1 MATGPSETSLVCAL
15 VPVFNNAGTVGSV
28 VERCLAH
35 VADVIVVDDGS
46 TDGSTR
52 DLRGR
57 NGVHIVRLDE
67 NQGKGEAIRRGLAKA
82 DVLGFTHAIALDA
95 DGQHDPDH
103 IPEFVAAIEREPGAI
118 IIGVRRMEEAGA
130 PGSSRFGR
138 SFSNF
143 WYRVQ
148 TWERVDD
155 AQCGYRAYP
164 VRRTL
169 ALETRSKRY
178 TIEHEVIVLAAW
190 SGMPV
195 SSSVPISVT
204 YSKDIVSH
212 FNKFMDNVKFSALN
226 ASLTLARY
234 SGAHRFLCRELPP
247 PPVAPAQKTPTW
259 VHGKSLGTR
268 PGYWW
273 FGMLARAAGVDAAY
287 RFLDVVVSYY
297 SVLAPR
303 EYREASSNYLRRMFP
318 DASPSEL
325 RRHRWHH
332 FRQFGE
338 NVLDHA
344 LVPQLGL
351 EQFKIGGEGLDY
363 IEAAASR
370 GRGLILLGAHFG
382 PWQFGAV
389 GLGRKRITVRIA
401 AVIQEARAMDSY
413 LSQLRARS
421 SHPMPEILLLDG
433 ESPFASMT
441 IADALEKG
449 DVVALHADRHLLGR
463 SIALPFLG
471 TPARFP
477 LGPFVLSELTGAPL
491 AIWFAVKKDR
501 RSVQIQVHEPFNI
514 RPGSRKDR
522 NERLHEALG
531 RYVSLL
537 EDVVRQHPYQWYNF
551 YDFWE
556 LGDNP

>member
-1 MATGPSETSLVCAL
+1 
-15 VPVFNNAGTVGSV
+15 VFNNATTVRDV
-28 VERCLAH
+28 VERCLEH
-35 VADVIVVDDGS
+35 VDAVVVVDDGS
-46 TDGSTR
+46 TDGSSRGLR
-52 DLRGR
+52 DIQ
-57 NGVHIVRLDE
+57 GVHLVRLE
-67 NQGKGEAIRRGLAKA
+67 ANQGKGEALRRGLGKA

-95 DGQHDPDH
+95 DGQHDPRH
-103 IPEFVAAIEREPGAI
+103 IPDFIAAVDREPGAI
-118 IIGVRRMEEAGA
+118 IIGVRRMDEAGA
-130 PGSSRFGR
+130 PGASRFGR

-148 TWERVDD
+148 TWQKVED

-190 SGMPV
+190 NDMPV
-195 SSSVPISVT
+195 RSNVPIDVT
-204 YSKDIVSH
+204 YGDDIVSH
-212 FNKFMDNVKFSALN
+212 FDKFLDNARFSALN
-226 ASLTLARY
+226 ASLTLAKY
-234 SGAHRFLCRELPP
+234 SGMKRFLQRELPP
-247 PPVAPAQKTPTW
+247 APGPPERRPPTW
-259 VHGKSLGTR
+259 VQGKSLGTR

-273 FGMLARAAGVDAAY
+273 FGMLARTAGIDAAY

-297 SVLAPR
+297 VILAPR
-303 EYREASSNYLRRMFP
+303 EYKNASDEYLRRMFT
-318 DASPSEL
+318 DATEAEL

-351 EQFKIGGEGLDY
+351 ENFSVGGEGLEH
-363 IEAAASR
+363 IEEAAAR
-370 GRGLILLGAHFG
+370 GKGLILLGAHFG
-382 PWQFGAV
+382 PWQFGAA
-389 GLGRKRITVRIA
+389 GLGRKGITVRIA

-413 LSQLRARS
+413 LSQLRSRS
-421 SHPMPEILLLDG
+421 KHPMPQILLLDG

-463 SIALPFLG
+463 SVKVPFLG
-471 TPARFP
+471 SPARFP

-491 AIWFAVKKDR
+491 AIWFAVKQDR
-501 RSVQIQVHEPFNI
+501 RSVKITVHEPFHV
-514 RPGSRKDR
+514 RSGSRRDR
-522 NERLHEALG
+522 NERLEEALR

-537 EDVVRQHPYQWYNF
+537 EDTVKAHPYQWYNF
-551 YDFWE
+551 YDFWG
-556 LGDNP
+556 LGNDS

>member
-1 MATGPSETSLVCAL
+1 MRICAL
-15 VPVFNNAGTVGSV
+15 VPVYNNASTVTGV
-28 VERCLAH
+28 VERCLEH
-35 VADVIVVDDGS
+35 VDDVVVVDDGS
-46 TDGSTR
+46 TDGGTR
-52 DLRGR
+52 ELSEMQ
-57 NGVHIVRLDE
+57 GVHLVRLDE
-67 NQGKGEAIRRGLAKA
+67 NQGKGEALRRGLGKA

-95 DGQHDPDH
+95 DGQHDPRH
-103 IPEFVAAIEREPGAI
+103 IPDFVAAIEREPGAI
-118 IIGVRRMEEAGA
+118 IIGVRRMQEAGA

-148 TWERVDD
+148 TWQRVDD

-169 ALETRSKRY
+169 ALETRSRRY
-178 TIEHEVIVLAAW
+178 TIEHEVIVLASW

-195 SSSVPISVT
+195 SSNVPIDVT
-204 YSKDIVSH
+204 YGQDIVSH
-212 FNKFMDNVKFSALN
+212 FDKFLDNARFSALN

-234 SGAHRFLCRELPP
+234 SGAHRLLRRELPP
-247 PPVAPAQKTPTW
+247 PPGPPPARAPTW
-259 VHGKSLGTR
+259 VRGKSLGNR

-273 FGMLARAAGVDAAY
+273 FGMLARTAGVDAAY

-303 EYREASSNYLRRMFP
+303 EYRDASSDYLRRMFP
-318 DASPSEL
+318 DASPAQL

-351 EQFKIGGEGLDY
+351 EEFSVGGEGLEH
-363 IEAAASR
+363 IETAASK
-370 GRGLILLGAHFG
+370 GKGLILLGAHYG
-382 PWQFGAV
+382 PWQFGAA
-389 GLGRKRITVRIA
+389 GLGRKGITVRIA

-413 LSQLRARS
+413 LSQIRS
-421 SHPMPEILLLDG
+421 RSKHPMPEILLLDG

-463 SIALPFLG
+463 SVVVPFLG
-471 TPARFP
+471 SPARFP

-491 AIWFAVKKDR
+491 AIWFAVKQDR
-501 RSVQIQVHEPFNI
+501 RSVKITVHEPFNI
-514 RPGSRKDR
+514 RPGNRRDR
-522 NERLHEALG
+522 NSRLEEALK
-531 RYVSLL
+531 RYVALL
-537 EDVVRQHPYQWYNF
+537 ESTVRQNPYQWYNF
-551 YDFWE
+551 YDFWQ
-556 LGDNP
+556 LADNK

>member
-1 MATGPSETSLVCAL
+1 MRICAL
-15 VPVFNNAGTVGSV
+15 VPVYNNAATVTGV
-28 VERCLAH
+28 VEGCLER
-35 VADVIVVDDGS
+35 VDDVIVVDDGS

-52 DLRGR
+52 DLRAR
-57 NGVHIVRLDE
+57 RGVHLVRLDK
-67 NQGKGEAIRRGLAKA
+67 NQGKGEALRRGLGKA

-95 DGQHDPDH
+95 DGQHDPSH
-103 IPEFVAAIEREPGAI
+103 IPDFIAAIEQEPGAI

-148 TWERVDD
+148 TWESVDD

-169 ALETRSKRY
+169 DLETRSKRY
-178 TIEHEVIVLAAW
+178 TIEHEVIVLASW

-195 SSSVPISVT
+195 SSNVPIDVT
-204 YSKDIVSH
+204 YGDDIVSH
-212 FNKFMDNVKFSALN
+212 FGKFVDNAKFSALN

-234 SGAHRFLCRELPP
+234 SGAHRFLRRELSPP
-247 PPVAPAQKTPTW
+247 PGPPASKAPTW
-259 VHGKSLGTR
+259 VRGKSLGNR

-273 FGMLARAAGVDAAY
+273 FGMLTRTAGVDAAY

-303 EYREASSNYLRRMFP
+303 EYRNASNDYLKRMFP
-318 DASPSEL
+318 EATPSEL

-351 EQFKIGGEGLDY
+351 EGFNVGGEGLEH
-363 IEAAASR
+363 IETAAGR
-370 GRGLILLGAHFG
+370 GKGLILLGAHFG
-382 PWQFGAV
+382 PWQFGAA
-389 GLGRKRITVRIA
+389 GLGGKGITVRIA

-413 LSQLRARS
+413 LSQLR
-421 SHPMPEILLLDG
+421 SHSKHQMPEILLLDG
-433 ESPFASMT
+433 KSPFASMT

-463 SIALPFLG
+463 SIIIPFLG

-491 AIWFAVKKDR
+491 AIWFAVKHDR
-501 RSVQIQVHEPFNI
+501 RSVKITVHEPFNI
-514 RPGSRKDR
+514 RPGSRRD
-522 NERLHEALG
+522 
-531 RYVSLL
+531 
-537 EDVVRQHPYQWYNF
+537 
-551 YDFWE
+551 
-556 LGDNP
+556 